1 MPDGLLVAR
10 FARDTLAH
18 SGRFFAGGAGLLG
31 ACPDFSDTLL
41 VSGTGLRAVSGTDL
55 RPGPAGDLS
64 PHPPPRGPIL
74 VTGAAGFAGG
84 HLLDLLAAD
93 AANLIA
99 WHRPGSAPPRHVP
112 GARWEA
118 IDLLDRE
125 AVAAGILRAR
135 PAEVY
140 HCAGAAHVGR
150 AWDSTSPTF
159 AANVLGTHYLLEALR
174 AAQLRVPVLIP
185 SSALVYQ
192 PAAEALTEGHPLVPN
207 GPYGVSKLAQELLAM
222 RAADDGVDMRVARA
236 FNHVGPRQD
245 PSFAASGFARQIAE
259 IEAGRHEPEI
269 LVGNLQARREVTDV
283 RDTVRAYRL
292 LVERGQTARP
302 YNVCSGRALAI
313 GDVLDRLVA
322 RARVPVR
329 VRVDAA
335 RFRPHDVPLVEGD
348 PRRIREEL
356 GWTPAIPLE
365 RTLDEMLEYWRGT
378 MP

>member
-18 SGRFFAGGAGLLG
+18 SGRFFAGRAGLLG

-41 VSGTGLRAVSGTDL
+41 VSGTGLRAVSGRDL

-150 AWDSTSPTF
+150 AWDSTSPTD
-159 AANVLGTHYLLEALR
+159 VT
-174 AAQLRVPVLIP
+174 
-185 SSALVYQ
+185 S
-192 PAAEALTEGHPLVPN
+192 
-207 GPYGVSKLAQELLAM
+207 
-222 RAADDGVDMRVARA
+222 
-236 FNHVGPRQD
+236 
-245 PSFAASGFARQIAE
+245 
-259 IEAGRHEPEI
+259 EP
-269 LVGNLQARREVTDV
+269 TS
-283 RDTVRAYRL
+283 
-292 LVERGQTARP
+292 P
-302 YNVCSGRALAI
+302 
-313 GDVLDRLVA
+313 
-322 RARVPVR
+322 
-329 VRVDAA
+329 
-335 RFRPHDVPLVEGD
+335 
-348 PRRIREEL
+348 
-356 GWTPAIPLE
+356 
-365 RTLDEMLEYWRGT
+365 
-378 MP
+378 